1 MPKPPPPSQPDSGIT
16 PLRSGPA
23 GTYTESG
30 WHTAAFRRAKDIFHS
45 EENETRKGRLT
56 EELLT
61 ANKKPLGWYIL
72 IRPQV
77 VHFNRPVRSAFAQEA
92 EVDTVQTANEVEIT
106 FLGHGTLM
114 LKYNEKLIHIDPYT

>member
-77 VHFNRPVRSAFAQEA
+77 VHFNRPVRLSCRKNTFTIKIYVEPFLFSMCSL
-92 EVDTVQTANEVEIT
+92 VVKNQT
-106 FLGHGTLM
+106 
-114 LKYNEKLIHIDPYT
+114 